1 MEENEGKTEKA
12 RRKKKLMTKFTVKN
26 DDDQLSE
33 VKLTDFPTQDIKNS
47 SPQASK
53 QTFKFW

>member
-1 MEENEGKTEKA
+1 MEEGEGKAEKA
-12 RRKKKLMTKFTVKN
+12 KGKKKIRTKVTIKN

-33 VKLTDFPTQDIKNS
+33 VKLTDFPTQDIKNT